1 MRGMII
7 LLAFL
12 CTATAVGPARA
23 ANPYAAAYT
32 VNNGVITFYDIE
44 QRTMFLEALG
54 APGDV
59 RELAIKQLT
68 EDRLKIQAAESLGIE
83 LPEGAIE
90 AGKEEFATGRGLTVE
105 DVDRVLESRGI
116 DQQTMDDFVEA
127 GISWREV
134 VGTLFRARASPT
146 EEDIDAA
153 LEFSATAPVEVV
165 QLAEIAIPFAE
176 RGEPETLAL
185 ADRIHADLTRGA
197 NFAEMARRYS
207 RSSSAERDGLIEPL
221 PAAQLPAAM
230 RSQILL
236 MRPGQ
241 VTPPMP
247 ISGGV
252 AILKLVSVR
261 QEAPPPSEQT
271 EEERR
276 EALRAKLFNDRIT
289 AFGQGYLQEL
299 VSDALITER

>member
-1 MRGMII
+1 
-7 LLAFL
+7 
-12 CTATAVGPARA
+12 
-23 ANPYAAAYT
+23 
-32 VNNGVITFYDIE
+32 
-44 QRTMFLEALG
+44 
-54 APGDV
+54 
-59 RELAIKQLT
+59 
-68 EDRLKIQAAESLGIE
+68 
-83 LPEGAIE
+83 
-90 AGKEEFATGRGLTVE
+90 
-105 DVDRVLESRGI
+105 DRVLESRGI

>member
-1 MRGMII
+1 MRGIFF
-7 LLAFL
+7 LLALLF
-12 CTATAVGPARA
+12 ATSANGPAIA

-116 DQQTMDDFVEA
+116 DQQTMNDFVQA

-134 VGTLFRARASPT
+134 VGTLFRGRASPS

-176 RGEPETLAL
+176 RGEQETLAL
-185 ADRIHADLTRGA
+185 ADRIHRDLTRGA
-197 NFAEMARRYS
+197 NFAELAREYS
-207 RSSSAERDGLIEPL
+207 RSASVERDGLIDPI
-221 PAAQLPAAM
+221 PASQLPAAM
-230 RSQILL
+230 RTQILL

-252 AILKLVSVR
+252 AILKLVSIR
-261 QEAPPPSEQT
+261 QEAAAANDQT

-276 EALRAKLFNDRIT
+276 EAVRAKLFNDRIT

-299 VSDALITER
+299 VSDALIVER